1 MMTDNEPRLQERL
14 DHIARP
20 GLPWRADGLTE
31 CGHPTTGMAVITVE
45 ELAARV
51 RRVGQQR
58 AAFTVCMTCAGR
70 VSYSHPWR
78 QDPVGVLARELK
90 RVGEYGPRRA
100 VSPEHARMVAELR
113 AITDLVA
120 AHRDEFDGYL
130 SGLGDTVNLAD
141 RRTRRIRR

>member
-1 MMTDNEPRLQERL
+1 MMTDDGLRLQERL

-31 CGHPTTGMAVITVE
+31 CGHPTAGMAVITVDE
-45 ELAARV
+45 WKARI
-51 RRVGQQR
+51 RRIGQQR

-70 VSYSHPWR
+70 EGYSRPWR
-78 QDPVGVLARELK
+78 QDPIGVLFRELK
-90 RVGEYGPRRA
+90 RVGEFRPSRA
-100 VSPEHARMVAELR
+100 VAPEHDRMVAELR

-130 SGLGDTVNLAD
+130 SGLGDTVDLARARN
-141 RRTRRIRR
+141 RRKAR